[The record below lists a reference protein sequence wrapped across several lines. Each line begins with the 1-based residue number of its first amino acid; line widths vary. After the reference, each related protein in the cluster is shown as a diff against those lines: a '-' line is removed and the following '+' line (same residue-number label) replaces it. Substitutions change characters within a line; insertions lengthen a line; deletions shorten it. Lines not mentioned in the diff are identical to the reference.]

1 MGKVVLA
8 RVDSRLIHGQVAT
21 NVSKSAGANALF
33 VADDRSANDEFT
45 KNIILGAG
53 ARTGY
58 KIRVLKEDGAVRYW
72 NDRQYDDFNVML
84 ITKSIEAMC
93 QIIKGGVPV
102 ENLNIGGLPLV
113 PGATLV
119 INEVAI
125 TKEQC
130 DMLVDLQNSFPNM
143 NIYFQATPSL
153 KKVMLADAVKLFA

>member
-33 VADDRSANDEFT
+33 VADDVSANDDFT
-45 KNIILGAG
+45 KNIIVSAG
-53 ARTGY
+53 SQTGH
-58 KIRVLKEDGAVRYW
+58 KVRVLKEDGAVRYW

-84 ITKSIEAMC
+84 ITKSIEVMYKILKA
-93 QIIKGGVPV
+93 GVPV
-102 ENLNIGGLPLV
+102 SELNIGGIPQT
-113 PGATLV
+113 PGTIKV

-125 TKEQC
+125 NKEQL
-130 DMLVDLQNSFPNM
+130 DLLVDLKQSLGI

-153 KKVMLADAVKLFA
+153 KKVSLDEAVKMFA

>member
-8 RVDSRLIHGQVAT
+8 RVDSRLIHGQVVT

-33 VADDRSANDEFT
+33 VADDLSANDEFT

-84 ITKSIEAMC
+84 ITKSIEIMHK
-93 QIIKGGVPV
+93 IIKAGVPV
-102 ENLNIGGLPLV
+102 ENLNIGGLPHT
-113 PGATLV
+113 PEATAIL
-119 INEVAI
+119 NEVAI
-125 TKEQC
+125 TKEQL
-130 DMLVDLQNSFPNM
+130 DLLLDLQKTYPNM

-153 KKVMLADAVKLFA
+153 KKVMLSDAIKQFS